1 MNNDTP
7 DETHQQQDQTQ
18 IRLLLVDD
26 EQSFVNVLAKRLSRR
41 GLEVTTALSG
51 AEALRLMR
59 KVEFDV
65 MVLDLKMEEMSGLEV
80 LKTVRIVA
88 PETPVI
94 MLTGHGSEQS
104 AREVITLGASDYLLK
119 PCDLDE
125 LLAKIIKAAS
135 KRGQRHED

>member
-1 MNNDTP
+1 MTPDTP
-7 DETHQQQDQTQ
+7 QQAQETP

-26 EQSFVNVLAKRLSRR
+26 EQSFVDVLSKRLTRR
-41 GLEVTTALSG
+41 GLTVTTALCG
-51 AEALRLMR
+51 AEALRLLR
-59 KVEFDV
+59 KMEFDV
-65 MVLDLKMEEMSGLEV
+65 MILDLKMEEMSGLDV

-104 AREVITLGASDYLLK
+104 AREGITLGASDYLLK

-125 LLAKIIKAAS
+125 LLSKVIKAAS
-135 KRGQRHED
+135 KRGQHHEN